1 VPSPLHSFGRLL
13 VFETQMQVDA
23 FLNEHEVFDYSAADF
38 EQDCETLR
46 ESPNEKS
53 SALSSAFCQQRCVCS
68 RVPTELRIC
77 LPGSGMIS
85 ILSKPSTPQ
94 PAVPS
99 LRLPEL
105 AVLVITVTRNIIDNG
120 HNPSDFF
127 NRSKYVGP
135 ITL

>member
-1 VPSPLHSFGRLL
+1 
-13 VFETQMQVDA
+13 
-23 FLNEHEVFDYSAADF
+23 
-38 EQDCETLR
+38 
-46 ESPNEKS
+46 
-53 SALSSAFCQQRCVCS
+53 
-68 RVPTELRIC
+68 
-77 LPGSGMIS
+77 MIS